1 MDTIHPFTTDEVNRI
16 LNARFNGESL
26 QSVADRFN
34 TTRVLIRRIESK
46 YMDRFEVAHTPQ
58 GEIND

>member
-1 MDTIHPFTTDEVNRI
+1 METINPFTTDEVNRI

-34 TTRVLIRRIESK
+34 TTRVLIRTIESNYIK
-46 YMDRFEVAHTPQ
+46 RLK